1 MRRLF
6 AEAFLVPLLDP
17 EQDEPVLH
25 YDEGRALNLLS
36 DGRPFIETGHAGR
49 GFAGRTDTLTE
60 VRAEQDDFDAPD
72 DDGDMLAQLS
82 TITKVRAERDDF
94 ASPEVMFATETRQ
107 APGERDDFCRSE
119 IALSTETAADGE
131 ADDFARGERAAGTQ
145 TFVRRESDDVAW
157 GEHWA
162 DTKTSVRGE
171 ADDFSAEPEAQLPS
185 VDVAFAHS

>member
-6 AEAFLVPLLDP
+6 AEAFLVSLLDP

-25 YDEGRALNLLS
+25 YDEERALTLLS

-49 GFAGRTDTLTE
+49 AFAGRTDTLTE

-72 DDGDMLAQLS
+72 DDTDMLAQLS
-82 TITKVRAERDDF
+82 TLTKVRAERDDF

-107 APGERDDFCRSE
+107 APGEQDDFCRSE
-119 IALSTETAADGE
+119 ANMGTETAVGGE
-131 ADDFARGERAAGTQ
+131 SDDFARGERAVGTQ

-162 DTKTSVRGE
+162 GTKTAVRGE
-171 ADDFSAEPEAQLPS
+171 ADDFSAEPEPEVPS
-185 VDVAFAHS
+185 RGASFAPS